1 MSEPDPRIRFAA
13 RAILIDDQ
21 DRVLLFRARVP
32 GRAERFIWIA
42 PGGGIE
48 SGEDEP
54 ACVRREVF
62 EETGLRELTLGPCV
76 WRRDHTF
83 RWGDGTLRQVEAY
96 YLVRTS
102 AFEIDVRNQQEPE
115 QAFLT
120 SHRWFSLAELA
131 QHRETLVPGNF
142 AELLAP
148 LLRGDVPA
156 EPIIVGI

>member
-1 MSEPDPRIRFAA
+1 VSAPEPAVRFAA

-32 GRAERFIWIA
+32 GPAERFIWIT

-48 SGEDEP
+48 RGEDE
-54 ACVRREVF
+54 ATCVRREVF
-62 EETGLRELTLGPCV
+62 EETGRREIALGPCV

-102 AFEIDVRNQQEPE
+102 AFEIDVHNMEEPE
-115 QAFLT
+115 QAFLS

-131 QHRETLVPGNF
+131 EQRETLVPGDF
-142 AELLAP
+142 AELLVP
-148 LLRGDVPA
+148 LLRGEIPA